1 MDDTLH
7 LETEFEQYITRK
19 LKGLSDSGEW
29 IVSDNDT
36 GYDREHA
43 LYFPDFV
50 EFQRRLDPDK
60 LAKMQERLGS
70 TFELNVVKRLVA
82 SLEANGTVQTLRKG
96 FPYAGF
102 QTITCC
108 AECPD
113 NPLIRGADE
122 AYKANILRVMR
133 QVHYQTAGDKSL
145 DLVFFINGIP
155 VATAEIK
162 TEMTQTVQDA
172 IEEYQNERKPVE
184 PRGGRKNYLLMF
196 KRGAVVHF
204 AISENEIWM
213 CTNLEGRKPKFLP
226 FNRGTEDGHAG
237 NPPMKAGDKD
247 YPTGYFW
254 NDICQR
260 DHWLRI
266 FLHYIFVR
274 TDKKEDATGR
284 LKDVTTQYF
293 PRFHQWDC
301 VTKIIADVKE
311 KGVGKSYLVEH
322 SAGSGKTNTISWL
335 ADQLIRLRQANGDKT
350 FDSVIIISDRN
361 SLDTNIKGTIG
372 QVEKTTGIVEMI
384 GGTADKRTNG
394 AKNKALVQALHDK
407 REIIVVTLQT
417 FPYAFET
424 IANDKELIG
433 SHYAVI
439 IDEAHSSQT
448 GIDAAKLKGA
458 LKLAHDEKKLEG
470 DENGE
475 VTDEEIINAYIRQ
488 EQAGRANPENV
499 SFFAFTATPKAET
512 MTLFGTPSDR
522 IDDKTGEPVP
532 VSFHK
537 YPMRQAIEE
546 GYILD
551 VLEGYMPYKTAY
563 QIGQTNRDE
572 GQKLYDSRK
581 AKKTIAQWMSL
592 HPTNVK
598 QKAKFIVDH
607 FVKNVAPLLDG
618 DAKAMVVTDSRA
630 AVVRYKYAIS
640 AYLDAH
646 PEYNQNR
653 VLSNL
658 RFKVLGEPLVAFS
671 GKLKGEK
678 AVHPDDAD
686 FETDEDYLQNPF
698 ALIKKDYDYTEDNM
712 NSIDVSIESAF
723 NEKKYRMLIVAN
735 KYQTGFD
742 QPKLCAMYVDK
753 PMQND
758 IEIVQTY
765 SRLNRTHS
773 GKDKVFIVDFVND
786 PETVINAFRKY
797 DTGAQMESAQNKD
810 IVYEIKSNLDDSG
823 IYSTMEYTTYK
834 NVRYQSILSM
844 GDASKDDENRKKL
857 YACLSAPAER
867 WSDLYKAQ
875 RNAVITWHASY
886 LKAKEAG
893 NSDMVKRAED
903 KIDEAQKQIDVL
915 STFRKNLRKYC
926 KAYTYISQIVDLN
939 DPELEIFYGFCTLLS
954 HRINGDDGTDVDIN
968 SLVMSDY
975 RINKL
980 DLPGNPDDRHT
991 LRPMTAGH
999 MTSGSKQE
1007 ELDDIIRQ
1015 INLIWGEDT
1024 PAEEGAEILNAI
1036 ADKVSAD
1043 EVSRTQI
1050 RNSSNSKDA
1059 IIQDG
1064 RLARIVTMAAMQL
1077 KGEEFTAM
1085 VNKILNDPQSF
1096 NALLPIIY
1104 DLVNNKTRFDVEA
1117 VQKAGRDSRKKK

>member
-1 MDDTLH
+1 MDEKLH
-7 LETEFEQYITRK
+7 LETEFEKYITRK
-19 LKGLSDSGEW
+19 LKELSDGGEW
-29 IVSDNDT
+29 LVSDNDE

-60 LAKMQERLGS
+60 LQKMQERLGS

-102 QTITCC
+102 QNITCC

-113 NPLIRGADE
+113 NPLIRGADK
-122 AYKANILRVMR
+122 AYNANVLRVMR

-172 IEEYQNERKPVE
+172 IEEYQNERKPIE
-184 PRGGRKNYLLMF
+184 PRTGRKNYLLMF
-196 KRGAVVHF
+196 RRGAVVHF

-213 CTNLEGRKPKFLP
+213 CTNLESKKPKFLP

-237 NPPMKAGDKD
+237 NPPMRKGDKD

-260 DHWLRI
+260 DNWLRI

-274 TDKKEDATGR
+274 TDKKEDVTGR
-284 LKDVTTQYF
+284 LKEVTTQYF

-301 VTKIIADVKE
+301 VTKIVADVKD

-322 SAGSGKTNTISWL
+322 SAGSGKTETLSWL
-335 ADQLIRLRQANGDKT
+335 ADQLIRLRHKDGKKT

-372 QVEKTTGIVEMI
+372 QVERTTGIVEMI
-384 GGTADKRTNG
+384 GGNADKRTSG
-394 AKNKALVQALHDK
+394 AKNKSLVQALHDK

-417 FPYAFET
+417 FPYAFEA
-424 IANDKELIG
+424 IAQDKELIG
-433 SHYAVI
+433 SHFAVI

-458 LKLAHDEKKLEG
+458 LKLAHDNKALEG

-475 VTDEEIINAYIRQ
+475 ITDEDIINAYIRQ
-488 EQAGRANPENV
+488 EQSGRANPENV
-499 SFFAFTATPKAET
+499 SLFAFTATPKAET
-512 MTLFGTPSDR
+512 MTLFGTPSDK
-522 IDDKTGEPVP
+522 IDPKTGNPVP

-551 VLEGYMPYKTAY
+551 VLDGYMPYKTAY
-563 QIGQTNRDE
+563 QISHTDDSSGT
-572 GQKLYDSRK
+572 KLYDSRK

-653 VLSNL
+653 VLKNL

-671 GKLKGEK
+671 GKLRGDK
-678 AVHPDDAD
+678 AVHPDDSK
-686 FETDEDYLQNPF
+686 FETDADYLQNPF
-698 ALIKKDYDYTEDNM
+698 AMIKKDYDYTEDNM
-712 NSIDVSIESAF
+712 NNLDVSIESAF
-723 NEKKYRMLIVAN
+723 NQKENRMLIVAD
-735 KYQTGFD
+735 KFQTGFD
-742 QPKLCAMYVDK
+742 QPKLCAMYIDK
-753 PMQND
+753 PIHND

-773 GKDKVFIVDFVND
+773 GKDKVFIIDFVND
-786 PETVINAFRKY
+786 PETVLNAFKKY
-797 DTGAQMESAQNKD
+797 DTGAELSSAQDND
-810 IVYEIKSNLDDSG
+810 IVYKIKSNLDDSA
-823 IYSTMEYTTYK
+823 IYSTMEYETYK
-834 NVRYQSILSM
+834 NVRYESIIEM
-844 GDASKDDENRKKL
+844 NDPDKADENRKKL
-857 YACLSAPAER
+857 YACVSAPAER
-867 WSDLYKAQ
+867 WMDLYKAQ
-875 RNAVITWHASY
+875 RNAVITWHSTF
-886 LKAKEAG
+886 LKAKEAD
-893 NSDMVKRAED
+893 NTDMMKRATD

-915 STFRKNLRKYC
+915 TTFRRNLRKYC
-926 KAYTYISQIVDLN
+926 KSYTYISQIIDLD
-939 DPELEIFYGFCTLLS
+939 DPELEIFYGFCTLLT
-954 HRINGDDGTDVDIN
+954 HRIDGADESDVDIN
-968 SLVMSDY
+968 SLVMSNY

-980 DLPGNPDDRHT
+980 DVPDKPDEPRK
-991 LRPMTAGH
+991 LRPMGAGH

-1015 INLIWGEDT
+1015 INLIWGEDI
-1024 PAEEGAEILNAI
+1024 PAEEGVEVLNAI
-1036 ADKVSAD
+1036 ADKVAAD
-1043 EVSRTQI
+1043 EITRIQI
-1050 RNSSNSKDA
+1050 RNTSNSKDA
-1059 IIQDG
+1059 VIQDG
-1064 RLARIVTMAAMQL
+1064 RLANIIKMAAMQL

-1096 NALLPIIY
+1096 AAILPIIY
-1104 DLVNNKTRFDVEA
+1104 DLVNNKERFDVEA